1 MRRESTII
9 IIVAH
14 IAISLI
20 AITGC
25 GGKTVPIETTGPDKL
40 VTQATPKFHLV
51 TELGIVSSEELASN
65 GKPTLL
71 FFAAS
76 Y

>member
-9 IIVAH
+9 IVLAH

-20 AITGC
+20 VITGC
-25 GGKTVPIETTGPDKL
+25 GGRSVPIEITGPETL
-40 VTQATPKFHLV
+40 ITQATPKFHLV
-51 TELGIVSSEELASN
+51 TEVGIVTSEDLASN
-65 GKPTLL
+65 GKPTFL